1 MLQHKPSAAS
11 GGPVRVELQNVT
23 KRFMVYPEQHRSFQ
37 ETFIRLFRRRRS
49 SGHEFWP
56 LRDVSFEINQGDF
69 LGVIGRNGSG
79 KSTLLKLISRIIDPT
94 SGTIKVQGRI
104 ASLLE
109 LGAGFHPELTG
120 RENIYLNGSVYGLS
134 RAEIRSRA
142 KDIIAFSELAE
153 FIDVPLK
160 HYSSGMY
167 VRLGFAVAVH
177 TNPDLLLVDEV
188 LAVGDADFQS
198 KCLDAIQKFRAS
210 GGTMV
215 LVSHDLATIQNLCSR
230 ALWLEDGLVQAFGQ
244 PTDVVM
250 SYLRYLADDREKGQL
265 QQPVSGRR
273 WGTGKVQV
281 TDLKLFDGEDQSQ
294 GVFKNG
300 DDVEVRI
307 YYRAKES
314 IDGPVFGLA
323 IHDQNG
329 IHISGPNSDFG
340 GVQIPRV
347 EGDGVICYRIPA
359 LPLLEGSYLIS
370 VSCHNREDTEMYD
383 YQDRV
388 YPFRVGR
395 GASPERYGLVT
406 LRGEWYPVPV
416 TAPPTDNRPL
426 EGVVAS

>member
-1 MLQHKPSAAS
+1 MLGRRTPPTPA
-11 GGPVRVELQNVT
+11 GPVKVKLEHVS
-23 KRFMVYPEQHRSFQ
+23 KRFMVYPERQRSFQ
-37 ETFIRLFRRRRS
+37 ETFIQLLRRKRS

-69 LGVIGRNGSG
+69 IGIIGRNGSG
-79 KSTLLKLISRIIDPT
+79 KSTLLKLVSRIIDPT
-94 SGTIKVQGRI
+94 SGSIEVQGRI

-134 RAEIRSRA
+134 KADIHSRI

-188 LAVGDADFQS
+188 LAVGDVDFQA
-198 KCLDAIQKFRAS
+198 KCLDAIQQFRAR

-215 LVSHDLATIQNLCSR
+215 LVSHDLATIQNLCNR
-230 ALWLEDGLVQAFGQ
+230 ALWLEDGLVQAYGQ

-250 SYLRYLADDREKGQL
+250 SYLNYLADDREKDQL
-265 QQPVSGRR
+265 EQTAGSRR

-281 TDLKLFDGEDQSQ
+281 TDVKLFDAEGQAR

-307 YYRAKES
+307 YYRAET
-314 IDGPVFGLA
+314 PVEDPIFGLA

-329 IHISGPNSDFG
+329 IHIAGPNSSFG
-340 GVQIPRV
+340 GLMIPRIQG
-347 EGDGVICYRIPA
+347 EGYVSYRIPA
-359 LPLLEGSYLIS
+359 IALLEGSYLIS
-370 VSCHNREDTEMYD
+370 ISSHNREDTEMYD

-388 YPFRVGR
+388 YPFRIGR
-395 GASPERYGLVT
+395 GASPERYGFVT
-406 LRGEWYPVPV
+406 LHGEWYSP
-416 TAPPTDNRPL
+416 
-426 EGVVAS
+426 EGVAVSDSARREGVAA